1 FSNSVTAFTM
11 ARIFSFSL
19 YVGIITRLSLCII
32 ILWYY
37 VLFLNKGS
45 RICHFLQAKQ
55 LIFSDFSLILQ
66 NYVVT
71 LLSEKGKVDSD

>member
-1 FSNSVTAFTM
+1 M
-11 ARIFSFSL
+11 C
-19 YVGIITRLSLCII
+19 Y
-32 ILWYY
+32 
-37 VLFLNKGS
+37 FLNKGS

-71 LLSEKGKVDSD
+71 LLSEKGKVDSY